1 MEELNKDFEKM
12 NINEHKNKKRNKNH
26 KNKKEENKIEQ
37 EEQSKELTEEEK
49 FKEELINLRNKI
61 KDIKVIFDK
70 NKPKKYYEDKIE
82 NYLLF
87 ENIVNFE
94 NLKIKILSIFNNE
107 NIFSY
112 LFNLWNKCIE
122 FSKKKNSEKM
132 EENQDDDYSSE
143 EEKDKKNKNQARSIL
158 YVFNKLLMNLSFF
171 VPKIINNE
179 NDIKFK
185 DQICESIF
193 SNIQLIKNIEEGQY
207 FLFYFTE
214 VFNIREIF
222 INKLLKEHIKTMTDL
237 ICGFIVFG
245 LNTINMFNL
254 QEYFPLE
261 KIFKI
266 ISDNH
271 YLISYNIYSLLNET
285 YIKNDPN
292 KKYLILDNDYLI

>member
-87 ENIVNFE
+87 ENFVNFE
-94 NLKIKILSIFNNE
+94 TLKIKILSIFNNE

-122 FSKKKNSEKM
+122 FSKKK
-132 EENQDDDYSSE
+132 SS
-143 EEKDKKNKNQARSIL
+143 
-158 YVFNKLLMNLSFF
+158 
-171 VPKIINNE
+171 
-179 NDIKFK
+179 
-185 DQICESIF
+185 
-193 SNIQLIKNIEEGQY
+193 
-207 FLFYFTE
+207 
-214 VFNIREIF
+214 
-222 INKLLKEHIKTMTDL
+222 
-237 ICGFIVFG
+237 
-245 LNTINMFNL
+245 
-254 QEYFPLE
+254 
-261 KIFKI
+261 
-266 ISDNH
+266 
-271 YLISYNIYSLLNET
+271 
-285 YIKNDPN
+285 
-292 KKYLILDNDYLI
+292 